1 MDSNFEENKKRS
13 IFKSG
18 IINYSFALVL
28 STIVM
33 ITSFQKNP
41 NKFYLEDILPKEK
54 TELTNTSLETGY
66 TFNKPFGAVQIHIPD
81 KDIKRTDQFRE
92 YLIKQEPKS
101 KEFINA
107 LFNNESIGLD
117 GRVDTLING
126 IGRRHKKSMTYQEF
140 LDYINIDDLKEKGV
154 EFYEKHKSALL
165 NIYEKTGVD
174 PRVIVAHYGIESRY
188 GKITGT
194 HNWFNTLLTHYVKG
208 RRSNDIN
215 FGMREGK
222 ALIKLTDQI
231 WHWSPDSLMIKKSS
245 YKAAY
250 SGAQYIPTAFLSLYR
265 GEDGTLENS
274 NPSNVTDN
282 LYAIAHYLKNNG
294 RHNWKP
300 KLNGRHWRKIKGN
313 RLATWVYNHSRYY
326 NNVIWLDIMPAIPFR
341 TKEEMEEYA
350 YDIKSDSYNYGSLQ
364 KATVKEKSSIR
375 SKSTF

>member
-1 MDSNFEENKKRS
+1 MRSNSRENTKRS
-13 IFKSG
+13 TFKSG
-18 IINYSFALVL
+18 IINYSFALAL
-28 STIVM
+28 STIVA

-41 NKFYLEDILPKEK
+41 NKFNLEDILHKEK
-54 TELTNTSLETGY
+54 TELAGMSFGAGY
-66 TFNKPFGAVQIHIPD
+66 TFNKPFGAVQINIPD
-81 KDIKRTDQFRE
+81 KYIKRTHQFRK
-92 YLIKQEPKS
+92 YLIKQVPKS

-117 GRVDTLING
+117 NRVDSLING
-126 IGRRHKKSMTYQEF
+126 TGQRHKKSMTYQEF

-154 EFYEKHKSALL
+154 EFYEKHKSTLL
-165 NIYEKTGVD
+165 DIYKKTGVD
-174 PRVIVAHYGIESRY
+174 PRAIVAHYGIESRY

-208 RRSNDIN
+208 RRSKDIR

-231 WHWSPDSLMIKKSS
+231 WHWSPDSLMTKKSS

-282 LYAIAHYLKNNG
+282 LYAIAYYLKNNG

-300 KLNGRHWRKIKGN
+300 WLNGRHWRNIEGN
-313 RLATWVYNHSRYY
+313 RLTTWVYNHSRYY
-326 NNVIWLDIMPAIPFR
+326 NNVIWLDIMPTIPFR
-341 TKEEMEEYA
+341 TEKEMEEYT
-350 YDIKSDSYNYGSLQ
+350 YDTKSDSQNYELLP
-364 KATVKEKSSIR
+364 KAAVKEKSSIGIGAP
-375 SKSTF
+375 F